1 MQTQK
6 AFKGMGMEGV
16 VAKWYA
22 SNTRKFMDEFQ
33 TLAERVARMAPGSD
47 ILEVAPGPGY
57 FAIELARRGGYRITG
72 LDISKTFV
80 EIARKNAEE
89 ARVRADFQLGNAAH
103 MPFPGNSFDFVLCR
117 AAFKNFTEPVLAL
130 QEMERVLRPGGLA
143 LVIDMRRDASEE
155 GIRDAVDRMGGGWLN
170 KGLNRFIFHSV
181 LVKRAYTREDFQRF
195 LSETHFGSVDI
206 TEGGIGFEISLTK

>member
-33 TLAERVARMAPGSD
+33 TLAERVARMAPGRD
-47 ILEVAPGPGY
+47 VLEVAPGPGY
-57 FAIELARRGGYRITG
+57 FAIELARRGGYKVTG

-89 ARVRADFQLGNAAH
+89 AQVRADFQQGDAAH
-103 MPFPGNSFDFVLCR
+103 MPFPGDSFDFVLCR
-117 AAFKNFTEPVLAL
+117 AAFKNFTQPVLAL
-130 QEMERVLRPGGLA
+130 QEMERVLRPGGQA
-143 LVIDMRRDASEE
+143 VIIDMRRNASEE
-155 GIRDAVDRMGGGWLN
+155 GIQEAVDRMGGGWLN
-170 KGLNRFIFHSV
+170 KGLNKFIFHSV
-181 LVKRAYTREDFQRF
+181 LVKRAYTREDFERF
-195 LSETHFGSVDI
+195 LSDTHFRSVDI
-206 TEGGIGFEISLTK
+206 SESGIGFEISLTK

>member
-33 TLAERVARMAPGSD
+33 TLAERVARMTPGRD
-47 ILEVAPGPGY
+47 VLEVAPGPGY
-57 FAIELARRGGYRITG
+57 FAIELARRGGYKVTG

-89 ARVRADFQLGNAAH
+89 AQVRADFQQGDAAH
-103 MPFPGNSFDFVLCR
+103 MPFPGDSFDFVLCR
-117 AAFKNFTEPVLAL
+117 AAFKNFTQPLLAL
-130 QEMERVLRPGGLA
+130 QEMERVLRPSGQA
-143 LVIDMRRDASEE
+143 LIIDMRRNASEE
-155 GIRDAVDRMGGGWLN
+155 GIQEAVDRMGGGWLN
-170 KGLNRFIFHSV
+170 KGLNKLIFHSV
-181 LVKRAYTREDFQRF
+181 LVKRAYTREDFERF
-195 LSETHFGSVDI
+195 LSDTHFRSVDI
-206 TEGGIGFEISLTK
+206 SESGIGFEISLTK

>member
-33 TLAERVARMAPGSD
+33 TLAERVARMTPGRD
-47 ILEVAPGPGY
+47 VLEVAPGPGY
-57 FAIELARRGGYRITG
+57 FAIELARRGGYKVTG

-80 EIARKNAEE
+80 EIARANAEE
-89 ARVRADFQLGNAAH
+89 AQVRADFQQGDAAH
-103 MPFPGNSFDFVLCR
+103 MPFPGDSFDFVLCR
-117 AAFKNFTEPVLAL
+117 AAFKNFTQPVLAL
-130 QEMERVLRPGGLA
+130 QEMERVLRPGGQA
-143 LVIDMRRDASEE
+143 LIIDMRRNASDQ
-155 GIRDAVDRMGGGWLN
+155 GIQEAVDRMGGGWLN
-170 KGLNRFIFHSV
+170 MGLNKFIFRSV

-195 LSETHFGSVDI
+195 LAEAHFRRVDI
-206 TEGGIGFEISLTK
+206 TENGIGFEISLTK